1 MNTTDG
7 SGAGGGGSGAGPGGG
22 ATTPT
27 GGKFN
32 FVENFVSSLGCSYL
46 FLLGFFFPFC
56 DFYLPICS

>member
-32 FVENFVSSLGCSYL
+32 FFENFVSSLGCSYL
-46 FLLGFFFPFC
+46 FLLGFFLFC